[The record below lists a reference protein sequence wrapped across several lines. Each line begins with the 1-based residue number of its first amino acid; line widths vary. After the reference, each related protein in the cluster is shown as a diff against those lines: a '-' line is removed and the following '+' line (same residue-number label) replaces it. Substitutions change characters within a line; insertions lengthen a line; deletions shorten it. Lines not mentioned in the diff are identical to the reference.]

1 MGDLVLGTGARV
13 GDMPAWSRVVAV
25 AVCAALTLAGAGCG
39 SDESTTTTT
48 AGDGA
53 IVSKSCG
60 EFRLSGQRQVIVVK
74 VSDGNVPCR
83 VARQV
88 VKDLYHDRDTGS
100 WSCAGPESA
109 VWCEANRGRHQGRIL
124 AGFRRNFE

>member
-1 MGDLVLGTGARV
+1 
-13 GDMPAWSRVVAV
+13 MPARSRVVAV
-25 AVCAALTLAGAGCG
+25 AMCAALTLAGAGCD

-48 AGDGA
+48 ARDGA

-60 EFRLSGQRQVIVVK
+60 NLRPSGQNQVIVVK
-74 VSDGNVPCR
+74 VSDGDVPCR
-83 VARQV
+83 VARRV
-88 VKDLYHDRDTGS
+88 VNDLYHDMDTGS